1 MKEKL
6 NKTEISWILYD
17 VGNSA
22 FTMLVATT
30 IPIFFQSLASGA
42 GITEARTSGLWA
54 SVTAISVLI
63 LAILSPILGAIA
75 DYKGMKKP
83 IFSISLCISIIALFI
98 LSFT

>member
-6 NKTEISWILYD
+6 NKAEISWILYD

-42 GITEARTSGLWA
+42 GITEART
-54 SVTAISVLI
+54 
-63 LAILSPILGAIA
+63 
-75 DYKGMKKP
+75 M
-83 IFSISLCISIIALFI
+83 
-98 LSFT
+98 

>member
-6 NKTEISWILYD
+6 NKTEISWVLYD

-30 IPIFFQSLASGA
+30 IPIFFQSLAAGA
-42 GITEARTSGLWA
+42 GIEEARTSGLWA

-63 LAILSPILGAIA
+63 LAILSPILGAVA

-83 IFSISLCISIIALFI
+83 IFA
-98 LSFT
+98 T

>member
-42 GITEARTSGLWA
+42 GITEARTSEIGRA
-54 SVTAISVLI
+54 SCRERVLLI
-63 LAILSPILGAIA
+63 V
-75 DYKGMKKP
+75 
-83 IFSISLCISIIALFI
+83 
-98 LSFT
+98 